1 MDERERRHVMSTRT
15 PGSTLPRPD
24 AGPVSHNVVA
34 TFPTIESARVA
45 ADALGVA
52 MIPADKISL
61 IPAEEGMAGQWP
73 AAYRYDERRQVSST
87 VSSGAILGALLGGVG
102 SLVLA
107 GLVASIANADLSALV
122 LLAVGVFGAVGV
134 GALGGFMSGSTLDR
148 PARSS
153 GPATGSWPKISVDC
167 ESEQQLESAIEILR
181 EKGPLELYRGEEQL
195 V

>member
-1 MDERERRHVMSTRT
+1 MTTRT
-15 PGSTLPRPD
+15 AGPTLPRPD

-34 TFPTIESARVA
+34 AFPTIESARVA

-52 MIPADKISL
+52 LIPANRISL

-73 AAYRYDERRQVSST
+73 AAYSYDERRYVSST

-107 GLVASIANADLSALV
+107 GAISSIANAELSAVV

-134 GALGGFMSGSTLDR
+134 GALGGFMSGSTFDQ
-148 PARSS
+148 PASS
-153 GPATGSWPKISVDC
+153 GPAAGSWPKISVEC
-167 ESEQQLESAIEILR
+167 ESGEQLESAIEILR